1 MPENHASS
9 IFPPVSPQ
17 PEIFGAP
24 RLRGDVLAQIK
35 ATYDPFFQNLFDPA
49 GHPGRLDRL
58 LTCIMKQPVR
68 VRQVLPREKKRI
80 SEASSLLIMDILVE
94 LSGGSLVSVE
104 MQRIGYDFPV
114 ERCFCYA
121 ADLLV
126 RQYDLV
132 RKKKGKKFSYR
143 HMQPVYVIVLMEK
156 SPAVFRRHP
165 GQYIHRSHFSFGSGL
180 KLKSLINFIY
190 IPLDFFRAMPHNELR
205 ELDAWLYFLG
215 SDNPA
220 DVQRIVYKY
229 PFFQE
234 LYQDIIR
241 FRYQPKEVISMYS
254 EALAI
259 MDKNT
264 VEYMIDK
271 MRAEM
276 RAEMKAE
283 IRKKDRS
290 LQQKEH
296 KILEQANAI
305 QQKDE
310 LIRELQNRLMHLEQK

>member
-1 MPENHASS
+1 
-9 IFPPVSPQ
+9 
-17 PEIFGAP
+17 
-24 RLRGDVLAQIK
+24 
-35 ATYDPFFQNLFDPA
+35 
-49 GHPGRLDRL
+49 
-58 LTCIMKQPVR
+58 
-68 VRQVLPREKKRI
+68 
-80 SEASSLLIMDILVE
+80 
-94 LSGGSLVSVE
+94 
-104 MQRIGYDFPV
+104 
-114 ERCFCYA
+114 
-121 ADLLV
+121 
-126 RQYDLV
+126 
-132 RKKKGKKFSYR
+132 
-143 HMQPVYVIVLMEK
+143 
-156 SPAVFRRHP
+156 
-165 GQYIHRSHFSFGSGL
+165 
-180 KLKSLINFIY
+180 
-190 IPLDFFRAMPHNELR
+190 MPHNELR

-276 RAEMKAE
+276 KAEMKAE
-283 IRKKDRS
+283 IRKKDLSLQQKNRSLQQINRS